1 MSLDLTAAEFDDVH
15 AEAEQHCPPV
25 TSADG
30 VESIHILPSRLGYGH
45 YRQIELCSGLE
56 LAIFY
61 ETYPDGLIYRGVE
74 NPHLVQFMVHMS
86 GTVDSGSVLYQDS
99 NHSYIGG
106 SGIQPAVTNYHL
118 ANQTQVGVNIHLQ
131 PQLLRQLF
139 TTSAGELPSELQPLM
154 QGENRQQVFSPKV
167 TGAMR
172 AVVQQIIDCPFTG
185 TTKRLYLQS
194 KVFELIALQLDGVS
208 NEKTTAPSGLLKA
221 DTTARIHYAAE
232 ILRSHLES
240 PPSNTELAKQIGI
253 GPTTLNKGFRTVFG
267 VTPFAY
273 LTRHRM
279 EQAERLLRQPDCT
292 VAEVANQ
299 VGYAN
304 PAQFS
309 AAFKRQFGITPR
321 ECLRG
326 SLANSEGDALRPAL
340 LSQRHF
346 AP

>member
-1 MSLDLTAAEFDDVH
+1 MSLELTGAKLDKIY

-25 TSADG
+25 SSADG
-30 VESIHILPSRLGYGH
+30 VESIHTLPAQLGYG
-45 YRQIELCSGLE
+45 YSRKIELCSGLE
-56 LAIFY
+56 LSIFY
-61 ETYPDGLIYRGVE
+61 EIYPDGFIYRGVE
-74 NPHLVQFMVHMS
+74 NAHPIQFMVHLS
-86 GTVDSGSVLYQDS
+86 GTVDSGSFLYQDS

-106 SGIQPAVTNYHL
+106 SGIQPAVSNWHS
-118 ANQTQVGVNIHLQ
+118 ANQLELGVNIHLQ

-139 TTSAGELPSELQPLM
+139 ATPTGELPPEFQLLV
-154 QGENRQQVFSPKV
+154 QGDDWQQVFSPKV

-194 KVFELIALQLDGVS
+194 KVFELMALQLDGMPKK
-208 NEKTTAPSGLLKA
+208 KTTAPSGLLKA

-232 ILRSHLES
+232 ILRSHLEN
-240 PPSNTELAKQIGI
+240 PPSNTELAQRIGI

-279 EQAERLLRQPDCT
+279 EQAERLLRQLDCT

-326 SLANSEGDALRPAL
+326 SI
-340 LSQRHF
+340 RHQ
-346 AP
+346 P

>member
-1 MSLDLTAAEFDDVH
+1 MSLDLTDAELDEIY

-25 TSADG
+25 SSADG
-30 VESIHILPSRLGYGH
+30 LESIHTLPTQLGYG
-45 YRQIELCSGLE
+45 YSRKIDLCSGLE
-56 LAIFY
+56 LVIFY
-61 ETYPDGLIYRGVE
+61 EIYPDGFIYRGVE
-74 NPHLVQFMVHMS
+74 NAHPVQFMVHLS
-86 GTVDSGSVLYQDS
+86 GTVDSGSFLYQDS
-99 NHSYIGG
+99 SHSYIGG
-106 SGIQPAVTNYHL
+106 SGIQPAVSNWHS
-118 ANQTQVGVNIHLQ
+118 ANQLELGVNIHLQ

-139 TTSAGELPSELQPLM
+139 ATPTGELPPEFQLLV
-154 QGENRQQVFSPKV
+154 QGDDWQQVFSPKV

-194 KVFELIALQLDGVS
+194 KVFELMALQLDGMA
-208 NEKTTAPSGLLKA
+208 NDKTTAPSGLLKA
-221 DTTARIHYAAE
+221 DTIARIHYAAE

-273 LTRHRM
+273 LTRYRM

-292 VAEVANQ
+292 VAEVANR

-309 AAFKRQFGITPR
+309 AAFKRQFGMTPR

-326 SLANSEGDALRPAL
+326 SI
-340 LSQRHF
+340 RHHR
-346 AP
+346 